1 MYAKRM
7 LLIAL
12 LVTSA
17 GATAAPAQVLGKVR
31 QQIKQKIAGAKIRL
45 EDSVATHATEPL
57 DSVLTRAVR
66 PVDSTAKRASSGASV
81 VVGSAVGRKQAGG
94 DEQRIRDGLSAGR
107 LEMTTVTFDS
117 EVPSNTSGPSLDA
130 LARVLTS
137 MPNMFLIQVRL
148 EIGMVPET
156 MAKTV
161 ADQRAAAVKAWLV
174 SRGVPA
180 GRVFA
185 ASDGQ
190 QGASGGLVTIVRLQ

>member
-1 MYAKRM
+1 MPIKRVLLLA
-7 LLIAL
+7 LLI
-12 LVTSA
+12 TSA

-31 QQIKQKIAGAKIRL
+31 QQIKQKIQGAKMRL

-57 DSVLTRAVR
+57 DSVLTRTVR

-81 VVGSAVGRKQAGG
+81 VVGSAVGRKQSGA

-107 LEMTTVTFDS
+107 LEMTTVTFDG

-130 LARVLTS
+130 LARVLNS

-161 ADQRAAAVKAWLV
+161 ADQRAAGVKAWLV

-190 QGASGGLVTIVRLQ
+190 QGAPGALVTIVRLQ